1 MTLPNDVIYTFRKG
15 TPSERRHSQGYPCKQ
30 GHLKGPPFEICPLY
44 RITVPFCRE
53 CGGKVERTWK
63 FCPHCNSSQQTAS
76 VSVQDG
82 VIAGDVTI
90 TQNQIDTSGIKLE
103 CPTCKVEGNIK
114 LHLCKLV
121 GCKSKACEECISKN
135 SGFCSRECSQTNH
148 EIEWERARPEREAKA
163 ESERIAELEKQAR
176 MEKWEQEREIL
187 DQKRK
192 KISYD
197 I

>member
-1 MTLPNDVIYTFRKG
+1 M
-15 TPSERRHSQGYPCKQ
+15 
-30 GHLKGPPFEICPLY
+30 
-44 RITVPFCRE
+44 PFCRE
-53 CGGKVERTWK
+53 CGGQVETTWK

-82 VIAGDVTI
+82 VIAVDVTI

-121 GCKSKACEECISKN
+121 GCNSKACEECISKN

-148 EIEWERARPEREAKA
+148 EIEWERARPEREANA
-163 ESERIAELEKQAR
+163 EAERIAELEEQAR
-176 MEKWEQEREIL
+176 MEKLEQKWEIL

-192 KISYD
+192 KRMP
-197 I
+197 